1 MERQEAMA
9 DARLTERLR
18 EALSPALPYG
28 ASLIPLDI
36 LVVVAC
42 AHYANQ
48 PLSVKQLLAVL
59 PYSVTGIR
67 YNLAQLVA
75 DGWLIK
81 SRFGE
86 DRRLVHLL
94 PSERVAIAFS
104 EVRAALLSTMDDVG
118 DAS

>member
-1 MERQEAMA
+1 MERQEALA

-18 EALSPALPYG
+18 QALSPALPYG

-36 LVVVAC
+36 LVVVSI
-42 AHYANQ
+42 AHHLDQ

-75 DGWLIK
+75 DGWVIK
-81 SRFGE
+81 ARNGD
-86 DRRLVHLL
+86 DRRLVHLR
-94 PSERVAIAFS
+94 PTERVAEAFA
-104 EVRAALLSTMDDVG
+104 EVRAEVLETVEQPPR
-118 DAS
+118 

>member
-1 MERQEAMA
+1 MERQEALA

-18 EALSPALPYG
+18 GALSPALPYG

-36 LVVVAC
+36 LVVVSI
-42 AHYANQ
+42 AHHLNQ

-75 DGWLIK
+75 DGWVIK
-81 SRFGE
+81 SRKGD
-86 DRRLVHLL
+86 DRRQVHLL
-94 PSERVAIAFS
+94 PTEQVADAFAK
-104 EVRAALLSTMDDVG
+104 VRAELLKTMEPPLR
-118 DAS
+118 

>member
-1 MERQEAMA
+1 MERQQALA
-9 DARLTERLR
+9 DARLTEKLR

-36 LVVVAC
+36 LVVVSI
-42 AHYANQ
+42 AHHARQ
-48 PLSVKQLLAVL
+48 PLTVKQLYAVL

-75 DGWLIK
+75 DDWLVK
-81 SRFGE
+81 SRRGD

-94 PSERVAIAFS
+94 PTSRVERAFAQ
-104 EVRAALLSTMDDVG
+104 VRDELLDSGVDP
-118 DAS
+118 AH